1 LYTVCV
7 KVDESL
13 PWIELKRAYKTR
25 REAIEAAENF
35 LNHLQTKIVAIPEKK
50 R

>member
-1 LYTVCV
+1 V

-25 REAIEAAENF
+25 REAVEAAERF
-35 LNHLQTKIVAIPEKK
+35 LDRVQTKIVAIPEKK
-50 R
+50 H